1 MLRLHPSHEPHRT
14 DAGTYTH
21 TASGTDGNYDL
32 TFVDGA
38 LTIDKA
44 TATVTANSDT
54 TIYSGGSQNVTGF
67 TATGLVGGENASVL
81 ADVTTTGG
89 SGTDA
94 GTYTHTAS
102 GTDGNYDLTFVDGAL
117 TIDKATATVTA
128 NSDMSLLAVTV
139 AVALSMVKA
148 PSTKVRS

>member
-1 MLRLHPSHEPHRT
+1 M
-14 DAGTYTH
+14 
-21 TASGTDGNYDL
+21 
-32 TFVDGA
+32 
-38 LTIDKA
+38 
-44 TATVTANSDT
+44 
-54 TIYSGGSQNVTGF
+54 
-67 TATGLVGGENASVL
+67 GGENASVL

-128 NSDMSLLAVTV
+128 NSNTTTYNGGLQNVSGFTATGLVGGENASVLADVTTTGGPKT
-139 AVALSMVKA
+139 ATATRSA
-148 PSTKVRS
+148 TATAANSTPPPVRSTSPWVTSATTPPWRSAVPPATSPTARPSPW